1 MKIQFGSNKEKLL
14 ILLSNIFTQNFN
26 VIAYF
31 TKYPTSNFRFK
42 VPKITCNPLNKT
54 TEISREGR
62 INSETEVRSFCIL
75 TGMSRIRGRTILQY
89 SVFDNSLGG
98 ETRI

>member
-62 INSETEVRSFCIL
+62 VNLETIEVRSFCIL
-75 TGMSRIRGRTILQY
+75 TGISNIRGAYDIM
-89 SVFDNSLGG
+89 VFG
-98 ETRI
+98 I